1 MKGGTIVLILLL
13 VLGLGG
19 CAACGSYNGLVQSDE
34 GVKTAWANVQ
44 NVYQRRADLIPNLVS
59 TVKGAANF
67 EKETLQAVI
76 DARSKATSTT
86 VKVDADDL
94 NDPAK
99 VKAFQDAQNSL
110 GGALNRLLSVAEAY
124 PQLQATQAFRDL
136 TTQLEGTENRISTER
151 NRYNEVVNDYNVKV
165 RSLPTSLFAG
175 FMGFKARTPFEAD
188 RGAER
193 APKVQF

>member
-13 VLGLGG
+13 VLGFGG

-34 GVKTAWANVQ
+34 SVKQSWANVQ
-44 NVYQRRADLIPNLVS
+44 SAYQRRADLIPNLVA

-67 EKETLQAVI
+67 EKETLQGVI
-76 DARSKATSTT
+76 EARAKATSNNI
-86 VKVDADDL
+86 KINPDDL

-99 VKAFQDAQNSL
+99 MKAYQEAQNSL
-110 GGALNRLLSVAEAY
+110 GGAIGRLLSVAEAY
-124 PQLQATQAFRDL
+124 PQLQATQSFRDL
-136 TTQLEGTENRISTER
+136 TTQLEGTENRINTER
-151 NRYNEVVNDYNVKV
+151 NRYNEVVNAYNVKV

-188 RGAER
+188 RGAEH